1 MAMGKTK
8 ILGELI
14 MPSLE
19 DYKARLQKI
28 IEKNKWSKTPNV
40 TLLEAA
46 KKIIDATDKWRRCH
60 TSKEVTKSI
69 IESVFFL
76 LATCAKLEEN
86 SFDLDKIL
94 TKICK
99 EKKNYSF
106 SEVPDD
112 LIWSFI
118 IYASEPHMPYRFPR
132 ETQPRHEYLY
142 G

>member
-1 MAMGKTK
+1 MT
-8 ILGELI
+8 
-14 MPSLE
+14 LE
-19 DYKARLQKI
+19 NYKLRVQKI
-28 IEKNKWSKTPNV
+28 MEKNNWSKTPNV
-40 TLLEAA
+40 ILLEAA
-46 KKIIDATDKWRRCH
+46 RKIIDATDKWRRCH
-60 TSKEVTKSI
+60 KTEEVTKSI
-69 IESVFFL
+69 MESVFFL
-76 LATCAKLEEN
+76 LATCTKLEKN
-86 SFDLDKIL
+86 SSDLDAML
-94 TKICK
+94 TEICK